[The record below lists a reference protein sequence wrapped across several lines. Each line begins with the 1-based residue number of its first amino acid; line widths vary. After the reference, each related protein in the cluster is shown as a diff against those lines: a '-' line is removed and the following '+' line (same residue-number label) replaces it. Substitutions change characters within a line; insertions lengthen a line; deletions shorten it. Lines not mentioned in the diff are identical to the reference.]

1 MGWFGVVL
9 FRQRLGCLEFCVH
22 FCEKREDWELP
33 KGGAEIHSPRKSS
46 QAFDSS
52 YFATARWELFEECN
66 VWLAWRK
73 EGAFQWVSK
82 WGALLP
88 SGSAPERGFVCTMLQ
103 SDDEVGIESTW
114 MTLRDFDLRSTRK
127 DHKTVMSALTHRHGI
142 FSLCGYR
149 RCACLQAFS
158 GVAEVG
164 GKSFATVGTWAP
176 KPAEEYK
183 KEQSRHGVYLR
194 EETAS
199 GQAFSRC
206 RGACLQAFSWA
217 PGHRN
222 LPRSTRRSRAGKG
235 FASEKRQQVVASE
248 TVASGVLT
256 KKTNYMTCRS
266 RCGN

>member
-176 KPAEEYK
+176 KPAEE
-183 KEQSRHGVYLR
+183 
-194 EETAS
+194 
-199 GQAFSRC
+199 
-206 RGACLQAFSWA
+206 
-217 PGHRN
+217 
-222 LPRSTRRSRAGKG
+222 
-235 FASEKRQQVVASE
+235 
-248 TVASGVLT
+248 
-256 KKTNYMTCRS
+256 
-266 RCGN
+266 